1 MKILYDRVE
10 IRLREFE
17 IDDNELIEKYNSNVN
32 LAIEDYDEKHPEV
45 CGNDNI
51 FDIRFENI
59 EIEEW

>member
-17 IDDNELIEKYNSNVN
+17 IDDNEFIEKYNSNVN
-32 LAIEDYDEKHPEV
+32 LAIENYDEKHQEV

-59 EIEEW
+59 EIEE

>member
-17 IDDNELIEKYNSNVN
+17 ISDDDFFNKYNSDVK
-32 LAIEDYDEKHPEV
+32 LAIESYDEKYPEIY
-45 CGNDNI
+45 GNDNI

-59 EIEEW
+59 DIEN